1 MFFRYL
7 LFNAVSLF
15 IVIFLVQ
22 YYDAFNWLLANDPTR
37 VSLLISALYCGCVA
51 YLLPAVLGRSSDVV
65 KDVKRVSFV
74 GKSLMGIGL
83 IGTVIGMMHIFATI
97 GFTSD
102 IKAATPQL
110 MLGVGTAQITTLFG
124 LSSALLVSYL
134 NFFVFGDTEDER

>member
-15 IVIFLVQ
+15 IVAFLFQ
-22 YYDAFNWLLANDPTR
+22 YYDALNWLLANDPTR
-37 VSLLISALYCGCVA
+37 ISLLISAIYIILVA
-51 YLLPAVLGRSSDVV
+51 YLLPSVLGKSADVGKV
-65 KDVKRVSFV
+65 LQRVSFI

-97 GFTSD
+97 GVVTD
-102 IKAATPQL
+102 IKTAIPQL

-134 NFFVFGDTEDER
+134 TFFVFGVTEDER

>member
-7 LFNAVSLF
+7 LFNAVTLF
-15 IVIFLVQ
+15 LAIFTIQ
-22 YYDAFNWLLANDPTR
+22 YYDAFNWLLTNDPTR
-37 VSLLISALYCGCVA
+37 VSLLISALYIGCIA
-51 YLLPAVLGRSSDVV
+51 YLLPAVLGKSNDVA

-83 IGTVIGMMHIFATI
+83 IGTVIGMMHIFSTI
-97 GFTSD
+97 GFSGD
-102 IKAATPQL
+102 IKAAIPQL

-134 NFFVFGDTEDER
+134 NFFVFGDTEDGR